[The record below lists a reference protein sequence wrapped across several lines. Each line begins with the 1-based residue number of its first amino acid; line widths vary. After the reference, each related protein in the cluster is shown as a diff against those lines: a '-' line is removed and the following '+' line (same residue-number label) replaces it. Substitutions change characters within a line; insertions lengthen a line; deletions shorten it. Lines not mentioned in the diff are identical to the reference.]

1 MDIDMIIKL
10 INSVPE
16 ESLNDD
22 ETIKALI
29 NLVAKGTGKT
39 FTDDQL
45 NQFVQ
50 QFREFAE
57 EDSSA
62 STISRLLY
70 LGGSAD
76 QIDEIKKKLDSDN

>member
-1 MDIDMIIKL
+1 MDIDRIIKL
-10 INSVPE
+10 INTMPE
-16 ESLNDD
+16 DKLNEDES
-22 ETIKALI
+22 IKTLI
-29 NLVAKGTGKT
+29 NLVAKETGKT
-39 FTDDQL
+39 FTEDQL

-57 EDSSA
+57 EESST
-62 STISRLLY
+62 STISKLLY

>member
-22 ETIKALI
+22 ETIKTLI
-29 NLVAKGTGKT
+29 NLVAKQTGKT

-50 QFREFAE
+50 QFREFAQE
-57 EDSSA
+57 ESSE

-70 LGGSAD
+70 LGGSPD
-76 QIDEIKKKLDSDN
+76 QIDEIKKKFDADN